1 MRVSL
6 LQIDDEEISQLL
18 LSRSLRGW
26 RGEDDFRH
34 CFARSPQEGLALLQ
48 KEAFHLAVVD
58 LHYGSADP
66 AGFSLIRALREADPA
81 LEILVV
87 SSSNRFESVQEAMR
101 SGANDYIAKGYGPA
115 EIRHALDRALERRR
129 WKAIERRARDA
140 KPGTAGGFLMVG
152 ASEPMERLKQDL
164 RRFAV
169 TQAPVLLEG
178 ETGSGKEVAARA
190 LHVWGTDPAAAF
202 VAVNC
207 AAVPASTADSFFF
220 GHERGAFTGADRSRA
235 GVFEEADG
243 GTLFLDEVNSLPL
256 DLQGRLLRVL
266 QEREIRRL
274 GGQRAR
280 PVEFRLVTASN
291 QDLQS
296 LVARGLFREDLYFR
310 LAVLKV
316 AVPPLRERVADIEAL
331 AAAFLPTRSMEP
343 ALLSLLHA
351 HSWPGNVRELR
362 NLLLA
367 MDALTPPG
375 EPLRLSSLPE
385 HGLKRFFGAGNVA
398 EESVDGFTEAQST
411 RERQF
416 LEKAYRAAGS
426 NVSRMARNLGVDRS
440 HLHQKLV
447 RLGVHRPRVSV

>member
-18 LSRSLRGW
+18 LSRSLKGW
-26 RGEDDFRH
+26 RPDEDFRH

-48 KEAFHLAVVD
+48 REAFHLAVVD

-101 SGANDYIAKGYGPA
+101 SGANDYVAKGYGPA

-129 WKAIERRARDA
+129 WKAIERRARES
-140 KPGTAGGFLMVG
+140 KVGGGFLMVG
-152 ASEPMERLKQDL
+152 ASEPMERLKSDL
-164 RRFAV
+164 RRFARAE
-169 TQAPVLLEG
+169 APVLLEG

-190 LHVWGTDPAAAF
+190 LHVWGKDPAAAF

-266 QEREIRRL
+266 QEREVRRL
-274 GGQRAR
+274 GGQRTR

-291 QDLQS
+291 QDLDT

-316 AVPPLRERVADIEAL
+316 AVPPLRDRVADIEAL
-331 AAAFLPTRSMEP
+331 AAAFLPTRTIEP
-343 ALLSLLHA
+343 ALLSLLHG

-367 MDALTPPG
+367 MDALTVPG
-375 EPLRLSSLPE
+375 ATLGLSSLPE
-385 HGLKRFFGAGNVA
+385 HGLKRFFAA
-398 EESVDGFTEAQST
+398 AEPEESVLGFTEAQSS

-416 LEKAYRAAGS
+416 LEKAYRAAGA
-426 NVSRMARNLGVDRS
+426 NVSRMARNLKVDRS

-447 RLGVHRPRVSV
+447 RYGVHRPRATL